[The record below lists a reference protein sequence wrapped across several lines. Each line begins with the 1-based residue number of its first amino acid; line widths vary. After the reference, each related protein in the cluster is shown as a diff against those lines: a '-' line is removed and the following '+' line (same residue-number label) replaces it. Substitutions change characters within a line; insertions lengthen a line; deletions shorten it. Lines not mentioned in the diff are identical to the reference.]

1 MPKSLEMKHLKQS
14 ALFLV
19 IYMAA
24 SSMHALVYSHNNIP
38 INMDNSE
45 NIKTKMLKATFGGG
59 CFWCMEAIFTR
70 VKGVKSS
77 TSGFAGGHV
86 PSPTYEQVVTG
97 TTGHAEVIQIE
108 YDAAEIS
115 YAQLLEI
122 FFSVHDP
129 TTLNRQG
136 ADVGTQYRSVIF
148 YHNSEQRNI
157 AEQTISMINTEEIW
171 NNPIVTEVSPLEKF
185 YPASEYHQ
193 NYFERNP
200 YQGYCQMV
208 IAPKVRK
215 FEKTFRDFLID

>member
-1 MPKSLEMKHLKQS
+1 MKQK

-19 IYMAA
+19 IFMTAY
-24 SSMHALVYSHNNIP
+24 SLHALIYE
-38 INMDNSE
+38 DNLIQKDMNKSE
-45 NIKTKMLKATFGGG
+45 NIKKATFGGG

-70 VKGVKSS
+70 VRGVKSS
-77 TSGFAGGHV
+77 ASGFAGGHV
-86 PSPTYEQVVTG
+86 PDPSYEQVVAG
-97 TTGHAEVIQIE
+97 NTGHAEVIQIE

-115 YAQLLEI
+115 FAQLLEI

-148 YHNSEQRNI
+148 YHNNEQKSI
-157 AEQTISMINTEEIW
+157 AENTISNINAEKIW
-171 NNPIVTEVSPLEKF
+171 NDPVVTEVSPLDTF
-185 YPASEYHQ
+185 YPASDYHQ

-208 IAPKVRK
+208 IAPKVKK